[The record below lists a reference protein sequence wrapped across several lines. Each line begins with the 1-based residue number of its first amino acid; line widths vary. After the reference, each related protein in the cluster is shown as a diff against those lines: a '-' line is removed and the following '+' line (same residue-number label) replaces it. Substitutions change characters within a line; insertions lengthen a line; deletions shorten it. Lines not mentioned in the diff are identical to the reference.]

1 MAPKDGR
8 DRALVAI
15 EEKLNVRTAFEGEG
29 CGGQDDRWPVITPHR
44 IQRYANV
51 ACHSLVRPH
60 RARCPDGAARRDNSG
75 SAAQGNARSCARL
88 QAAMVRFDGAA
99 RWASQG
105 AMPAIGRG
113 FHDSRLVS
121 ARVGDA
127 PRPSSLAPII

>member
-1 MAPKDGR
+1 MARKDGR

-15 EEKLNVRTAFEGEG
+15 EEKLDVRTAFEREG

-44 IQRYANV
+44 VQRYANV

-88 QAAMVRFDGAA
+88 Q
-99 RWASQG
+99 
-105 AMPAIGRG
+105 PATVQFG
-113 FHDSRLVS
+113 SRSTL
-121 ARVGDA
+121 RN
-127 PRPSSLAPII
+127 RKERRLL